1 MKDRTV
7 MLIIIIAVFVL
18 YLVGNYLGINSQVI
32 ANRFCEDS
40 DNGMKVYMPGHVI
53 SDLGT
58 FRDRCNTGEK
68 SVREYY
74 CGEGIYGKKYKVMS
88 NFLECGVGYHCERD
102 VIGQDDSCVRD

>member
-7 MLIIIIAVFVL
+7 IFVIILAIFLL
-18 YLVGNYLGINSQVI
+18 YFLGDYLGINSQVVG
-32 ANRFCEDS
+32 NRFCEDS
-40 DNGMKVYMPGHVI
+40 DEGMKVYMPGHVV

-74 CGEGIYGKKYKVMS
+74 CEEDIRGKDRVKS
-88 NFLECGVGYHCERD
+88 NFIQCGPGYYCERD
-102 VIGQDDSCVRD
+102 VIGQDDACIKD